1 MLETCLIQHCA
12 PTLAGVKSAN
22 LFTCPVQ
29 DEKALKYMI
38 DHHNRLLN
46 PKGVH
51 IALLRVRKSAAL
63 IYVYRPAKLE
73 KELYQEATRAFLVR
87 YGYDSQ
93 MDAQAMLVYLTSRLQ
108 ESECFPHEI
117 GVFLGYPLEDVMGFI
132 ENCGSNCKCA
142 GCWKV
147 YSDEAQ
153 AKRRFEQYKKC
164 SLIYRKRFD
173 EGYSVHRLTVAA

>member
-1 MLETCLIQHCA
+1 
-12 PTLAGVKSAN
+12 
-22 LFTCPVQ
+22 
-29 DEKALKYMI
+29 MI

-51 IALLRVRKSAAL
+51 IALLRVRKGAAL

-73 KELYQEATRAFLVR
+73 KELYQEPTRAFLVR

-108 ESECFPHEI
+108 ESEYFPHEI

>member
-1 MLETCLIQHCA
+1 MLELYLIQHCA

-22 LFTCPVQ
+22 LFTCPIQ
-29 DEKALKYMI
+29 DAKMLQKMI
-38 DHHNRLLN
+38 DSHNQLLN

-51 IALLRVRKSAAL
+51 ITLLRVRKSAAL
-63 IYVYRPAKLE
+63 IYVYRPAKLAQ
-73 KELYQEATRAFLVR
+73 ELHRAETMHFLSR
-87 YGYDSQ
+87 YGYGAA
-93 MDAQAMLVYLTSRLQ
+93 MDTESMLAHLTSRLQ

-117 GVFLGYPLEDVMGFI
+117 GVFLSYPLEDVVGFI
-132 ENCGSNCKCA
+132 ENCGGNCKCS

-173 EGYSVHRLTVAA
+173 EGYSLHRLTVAA